1 MQEPLSMWRVELIH
15 PFVVHIPVALLVV
28 GSFFWIGSLFFQKR
42 FPHLRPSGRLLVLI
56 GTIGAWVAVYT
67 GTLADSQVAR
77 SLCDPTVAKEHER
90 FAFTVGYLFSAFVV
104 VDWLMV
110 KNYLA
115 FISKKYLRL
124 GLAILL
130 ISGCGFLGY
139 VGHLG
144 GKLVYQQSA
153 AVYQPTEGC
162 IEFE

>member
-15 PFVVHIPVALLVV
+15 PFVVHVPVAILVV
-28 GSFFWIGSLFFQKR
+28 GSLFWIASLFLYKR
-42 FPHLRPSGRLLVLI
+42 FPHLRPSGRLLVFI
-56 GTIGAWVAVYT
+56 GTIGAWIAVYT
-67 GTLADSQVAR
+67 GTLADGQVAR
-77 SLCDPTVAKEHER
+77 SLCDPTVAKDHER

-104 VDWLMV
+104 IDWVAV
-110 KNYLA
+110 KGYLN
-115 FISKKYLRL
+115 IVTKKYLHA

-130 ISGCGFLGY
+130 ILGCGFLGY

-162 IEFE
+162 VEFE

>member
-15 PFVVHIPVALLVV
+15 PSVVHIPVALLLL
-28 GSFFWIGSLFFQKR
+28 GTILWLCSLFLHNRYSF
-42 FPHLRPSGRLLVLI
+42 LRPASRLMIFV
-56 GTIGAWVAVYT
+56 GAVGAWIAVYT
-67 GTLADSQVAR
+67 GLLADGQVAR

-104 VDWLMV
+104 VDWLREE
-110 KNYLA
+110 NYLD
-115 FISKKYLRL
+115 FIDIKYLRT

-162 IEFE
+162 VEFN